1 MLIYLLYLGRE
12 PRELE
17 LGLTLTQSHM
27 AQKDLLRVKWMRVR
41 CACKYDRGWVV
52 QPSAVSAM
60 RLGVG
65 VVRVCGH

>member
-41 CACKYDRGWVV
+41 CACRSDLEWVV
-52 QPSAVSAM
+52 QASAVSAV
-60 RLGVG
+60 RLGIG
-65 VVRVCGH
+65 VVSLCGH